1 MLFKSLSHSM
11 KKIFVFIISVL
22 DSTLLAN
29 AVQDDHDCSV

>member
-1 MLFKSLSHSM
+1 LSL
-11 KKIFVFIISVL
+11 IISVL